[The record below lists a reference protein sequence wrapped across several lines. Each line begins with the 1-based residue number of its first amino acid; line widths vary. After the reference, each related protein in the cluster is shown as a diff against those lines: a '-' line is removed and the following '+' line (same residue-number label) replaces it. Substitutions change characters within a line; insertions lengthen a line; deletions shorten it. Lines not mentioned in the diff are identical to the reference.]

1 MQTGFY
7 FDQTRCTGCYACVV
21 ACEDWHDIPAGPA
34 KWMRVL
40 YNEKGKF
47 PEVFVSYLIA
57 PCYHCIE
64 PLCIKACP
72 VKVISKRAEDGI
84 VVVDRE
90 ACMGNIK
97 CKSACLKACPYDAPQ
112 FGPEPD
118 AKMQKCDLCLERWAE
133 KKNPICVEA
142 CPTRALD
149 AGPLDELKT
158 RYGNISKAEAFV
170 YSKKTKPAIVFRPKH
185 QPL

>member
-21 ACEDWHDIPAGPA
+21 ACEDWHDVPAGPA

-47 PEVFVSYLIA
+47 PDVFVSYLIA

-72 VKVISKRAEDGI
+72 VAAISKRMEDGI
-84 VVVDRE
+84 VIVDRE
-90 ACMGNIK
+90 ICLGSTK
-97 CKSACLKACPYDAPQ
+97 CKNACLKACPYNAPQ

-133 KKNPICVEA
+133 KRTLSV
-142 CPTRALD
+142 L
-149 AGPLDELKT
+149 
-158 RYGNISKAEAFV
+158 
-170 YSKKTKPAIVFRPKH
+170 KPAPPGH
-185 QPL
+185 LMLAP